1 MQRKNT
7 VKQSYEKLAARL
19 AKSLEK
25 VNKLTETTPT
35 PAYAAAPDPNI
46 LKNLLEECEDSDFW
60 QNFKKAAPIM
70 FCVSIEEDKNLRQ
83 MRDMSFIEE
92 LLKTKSILTLLN
104 NKLESGA
111 ADIDIIEYSI
121 ATKMLE
127 HKLAVLTALN
137 VSVDGDGDEKAS
149 FNIYG
154 TNKSIV
160 IDKAKLREAITI
172 QDTPVVEKMATAA
185 DN

>member
-1 MQRKNT
+1 
-7 VKQSYEKLAARL
+7 
-19 AKSLEK
+19 
-25 VNKLTETTPT
+25 
-35 PAYAAAPDPNI
+35 
-46 LKNLLEECEDSDFW
+46 
-60 QNFKKAAPIM
+60 
-70 FCVSIEEDKNLRQ
+70 

-111 ADIDIIEYSI
+111 ADVDVIEYSL

-137 VSVDGDGDEKAS
+137 VSVDGDGDEKTS

-172 QDTPVVEKMATAA
+172 QDVQVVERMATAE
-185 DN
+185 DNKLDLPSI

>member
-1 MQRKNT
+1 MQRKNA
-7 VKQSYEKLAARL
+7 VKQNYEKLTQRVTQ
-19 AKSLEK
+19 SLEQ

-35 PAYAAAPDPNI
+35 PSYSTSPDPKI
-46 LKNLLEECEDSDFW
+46 LNNLLEECEDTDFW

-70 FCVSIEEDKNLRQ
+70 FCVSVEMDNNLRQ

-104 NKLESGA
+104 NKLTEGA

-127 HKLAVLTALN
+127 
-137 VSVDGDGDEKAS
+137 
-149 FNIYG
+149 
-154 TNKSIV
+154 
-160 IDKAKLREAITI
+160 
-172 QDTPVVEKMATAA
+172 
-185 DN
+185 